1 MKKYIVCASLCLVC
15 LGFGSCS
22 EDKLEDESVI
32 VDTNVKQTDFDKW
45 IKANFTDP
53 YNIVFKYRYEHNET
67 DLNYYN
73 VPADYQQAVK
83 LAHIVKYACVDA
95 YDQVAGVD
103 FTRKFFPKLFYATG
117 EFEYRNN
124 GTMILGTAEGGK
136 KIFLAGTNHL
146 NKLSTTVENL
156 NTFYL
161 RTIHHEF
168 THILNQTKSY
178 TAEFQKV
185 NGNLYIGDAW
195 SSKEGVTGY
204 LQRGFITAYS
214 QMEAREDFAEMLS
227 MYITNTPEQWAKWMA
242 EAAKDPKTGQKAP
255 GAGFIAKKLEMVRV
269 YMRDE
274 FNIDIDVLR
283 DEILRREGDVINGY
297 VNLTNLKIVK

>member
-22 EDKLEDESVI
+22 EDKLEAESVI
-32 VDTNVKQTDFDKW
+32 VDSNVKQTDFDKW

-53 YNIVFKYRYEHNET
+53 YNIVFKYQYEHNET

-103 FTRKFFPKLFYATG
+103 FTRTFFPKLFYATG

-242 EAAKDPKTGQKAP
+242 EAAKDAKTGQKAP